1 MTTCTHSYTESG
13 TCPVCR
19 FEPFARNHYFDGKFM
34 VARDFTDEQRYY
46 VDKLRHHNARLHG
59 SGVVCGLKVKQ
70 HPNEACRDRFVCI
83 EPGTAIDCCGHEII
97 IPEEECVDIATLAAI
112 KALKEKNDTATHT
125 LQICVRYK
133 DCPTEDVPV
142 LYDECG
148 CDETKCAPNRI
159 LESYE
164 FDVIL
169 DPKLDGTPIRTPK
182 IEWEHTLNIAH
193 ASRVAAHEASK
204 RLYVMSVDA
213 PGIVYQ
219 LDTATHTTITSH
231 NLPAKA
237 LASAISSNGER
248 LYIVA
253 EPVAPATE
261 RQLYVLNT
269 TQPGLPAVQST
280 PLTIPSSAG
289 NDVVLAVEPSGR
301 LLALIGNA
309 AGDLR
314 RWDVDI
320 DTQATPAASV
330 VVASLGANLTALAL
344 SGDGAV
350 AYAAGTSRSIQS
362 VAIETGTKTTI
373 TDILPTSAQ
382 ASALALVKST
392 GPDLLSVADKTG
404 NTLHLVAPSP
414 ASLVGTVILD
424 HLPVTIAVSPGG
436 HSAYVLEQDTVAK
449 ESYVQIV
456 NLHAVQQHLPTAATP
471 KFKVSHPAQQL
482 IMVEAGRRLYIPFTG
497 DMNQPASGGVA
508 ILDISEEAC
517 EEILWRHLEGCPPC
531 DIPNCVVLATITEY
545 KLGTKIQESAIDN
558 RRGRRVLASTEI
570 LQEWIECLSEHP
582 AGGAGVAGPQGPPG
596 APGTSVKSADAETVN
611 PGEPADADFA
621 PGTGHIH
628 FKIPKGE
635 KGEPGVS
642 VKTADAETVAPGT
655 PADANFNPV
664 TGNVH
669 FKIPKGE
676 KGDPGGTG
684 IIGVDLRIVDCS
696 KPSGAQISPAGILE
710 LVIPT
715 SCGSAL
721 THICSISWVHGG
733 SLKVADVR
741 EKGLLIAFD
750 GSGVEKSDFHE
761 RSVMVL
767 ISHEEQVGHGVVTC
781 WCEVAIRR
789 TPKILE
795 KPCDLLSN
803 IRDPKATDKVVNA
816 IQIKFMDAGAVPNS
830 GMVRV
835 ILNGDFIRD
844 KEGKGLDADHL
855 PPWFP
860 TKNYKTGDGIAGGTF
875 ESWFVTKPD

>member
-1 MTTCTHSYTESG
+1 MTTCTHSHTEYG

-19 FEPFARNHYFDGKFM
+19 FEPFARNYYFDGKFM

-59 SGVVCGLKVKQ
+59 WGVVCGLKVKQ
-70 HPNEACRDRFVCI
+70 HQNEACRDRFVCM
-83 EPGTAIDCCGHEII
+83 EPGTAIDCCGHEIVVT
-97 IPEEECVDIATLAAI
+97 EEECIDITTLAAI

-125 LQICVRYK
+125 LQICVKYK

-164 FDVIL
+164 FDIIV
-169 DPKLDGTPIRTPK
+169 DPKPGDTPIHTPK
-182 IEWEHTLNIAH
+182 LEWEHTLNIAH
-193 ASRVAAHEASK
+193 ASRVAVHEVSK
-204 RLYVMSVDA
+204 RLYVMSADA

-231 NLPAKA
+231 NLPVKVLA
-237 LASAISSNGER
+237 LAISNNGER
-248 LYIVA
+248 LYVVA

-269 TQPGLPAVQST
+269 TQPSLPAVQAT

-289 NDVVLAVEPSGR
+289 NDVVLAVEPGGR

-320 DTQATPAASV
+320 DTQATPATSV

-350 AYAAGTSRSIQS
+350 AYAAGASRSIQS
-362 VAIETGTKTTI
+362 VTIATGTKTTI

-392 GPDLLSVADKTG
+392 GPDLLAVSDKNG
-404 NTLHLVAPSP
+404 NKFHLVAPSP
-414 ASLVGTVILD
+414 ASLVGTVTLD
-424 HLPVTIAVSPGG
+424 HLPVAIAVSPGG
-436 HSAYVLEQDTVAK
+436 HWAYVLEQDGVAK
-449 ESYVQIV
+449 ESYVQAV
-456 NLHAVQQHLPTAATP
+456 NIHAVQQHLPTVATP
-471 KFKVSHPAQQL
+471 KFKVSDPAQQL
-482 IMVEAGRRLYIPFTG
+482 VMVEAGRRLYIPFTG
-497 DMNQPASGGVA
+497 DMNLPASGGVA

-517 EEILWRHLEGCPPC
+517 QEILWRHLEGCPYC
-531 DIPNCVVLATITEY
+531 DVPNCVVLATITEY
-545 KLGTKIQESAIDN
+545 KLGTKIQDAAIDN

-596 APGTSVKSADAETVN
+596 APGTSVKSADAETV
-611 PGEPADADFA
+611 A
-621 PGTGHIH
+621 PGTPAGADFDPATGNIH

-635 KGEPGVS
+635 KGDLGGPGIV
-642 VKTADAETVAPGT
+642 
-655 PADANFNPV
+655 
-664 TGNVH
+664 
-669 FKIPKGE
+669 
-676 KGDPGGTG
+676 
-684 IIGVDLRIVDCS
+684 GVDLTIVDCGTP
-696 KPSGAQISPAGILE
+696 KQAEISAGTLK

-715 SCGSAL
+715 NCGAAL

-733 SLKVADVR
+733 SLKVDDVI
-741 EKGLLIAFD
+741 KTGLLIAFD
-750 GSGVEKSDFHE
+750 ESGVQKEDLKE
-761 RSVMVL
+761 ENRSIMVL
-767 ISHEEQVGHGVVTC
+767 LSHEQKAEQGTVRC
-781 WCEVAIRR
+781 WCEAVIKV
-789 TPKILE
+789 TPIDLGTS
-795 KPCDLLSN
+795 CDLSTIKREAPTGQLA
-803 IRDPKATDKVVNA
+803 KAV
-816 IQIKFMDAGAVPNS
+816 QIKFANPETIPNS
-830 GMVRV
+830 GLIRV
-835 ILNGDFIRD
+835 VVNGDFIRD
-844 KEGKGLDADHL
+844 GTKEKRGLDADHL
-855 PPWFP
+855 PPWFLP
-860 TKNYKTGDGIAGGTF
+860 KNPNYKSGDGIAGGTF
-875 ESWFVTKPD
+875 ESWFTTKPD